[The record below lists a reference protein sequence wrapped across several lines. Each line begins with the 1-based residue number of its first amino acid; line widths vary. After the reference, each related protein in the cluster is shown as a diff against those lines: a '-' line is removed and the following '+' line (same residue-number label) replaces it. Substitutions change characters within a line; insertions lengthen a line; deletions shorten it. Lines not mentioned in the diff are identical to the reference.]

1 MVKFMEP
8 KFISLRIGRI
18 KRAFRAEFE
27 KRAAELD
34 ITKPQYHVLS
44 RLWKG
49 DGIATS
55 VIAKDICI
63 TVSTMTGVLDRLE
76 AKGYIRRAPSKT
88 DRRAVEIWLTTQGQ
102 AVKKPLMKII
112 ADINKKAFD
121 GFSEAQQ
128 QRFLNALDK
137 VGDNLDK
144 SK

>member
-55 VIAKDICI
+55 IIAKDVCI

-76 AKGYIRRAPSKT
+76 AKGYIRRAPSET
-88 DRRAVEIWLTTQGQ
+88 DRRAVEIWLTKEGRTMQ
-102 AVKKPLMKII
+102 KPLIKII
-112 ADINKKAFD
+112 ADINKKAFQ
-121 GFSEAQQ
+121 GFSEVQQ
-128 QRFLNALDK
+128 QRFLHALDK

-144 SK
+144 